1 VSAYGKRYHGLLLFS
16 AMEFSHQTT
25 RATIADVALAGFDDA
40 PLSRYLS
47 PPLTTVRAPT
57 AEAGYTAGQLL
68 APIETATAELVAT
81 LATDIVIRRW
91 CGCEE

>member
-1 VSAYGKRYHGLLLFS
+1 
-16 AMEFSHQTT
+16 MEFSHQTT
-25 RATIADVALAGFDDA
+25 RATIADVALANFDDA
-40 PLSRYLS
+40 PLSRQLS

-57 AEAGYTAGQLL
+57 AEADAAAGQLL
-68 APIETATAELVAT
+68 APIETATAELVTT

>member
-1 VSAYGKRYHGLLLFS
+1 
-16 AMEFSHQTT
+16 MEFSHQTT

-40 PLSRYLS
+40 PLSRQLS

-57 AEAGYTAGQLL
+57 AETDAAGQLL
-68 APIETATAELVAT
+68 APIETATAELVTT
-81 LATDIVIRRW
+81 LASEIVIRRW